1 MFVVVQVKGK
11 KNAYYSFL
19 FLADIQECYE
29 VTLQLNTEQT
39 VVKEDNRR
47 DVWEVNFLLYII
59 YFKKISLMFTRAVV
73 HFAVTQ

>member
-1 MFVVVQVKGK
+1 M
-11 KNAYYSFL
+11 
-19 FLADIQECYE
+19 
-29 VTLQLNTEQT
+29 TLQLNTEQT

-47 DVWEVNFLLYII
+47 DVWEVNFLLLII